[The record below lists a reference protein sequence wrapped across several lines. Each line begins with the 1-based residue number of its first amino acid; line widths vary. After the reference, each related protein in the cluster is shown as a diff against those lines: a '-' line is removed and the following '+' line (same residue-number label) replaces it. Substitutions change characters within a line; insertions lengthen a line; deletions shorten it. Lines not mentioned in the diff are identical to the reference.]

1 MSTKILIADDEK
13 KMLVLLKDFLE
24 REDFQII
31 TANDG
36 REAYDKFIEDD
47 SIGLVILDIMM
58 PYMTG
63 LEVCEKIRET
73 SGVPIIMLTAK
84 TREIDELFGFNRGA
98 DEYIRKPFSPS
109 VLVARVKALL
119 KRTIKLNIVYSDGVL
134 HFDFDNHITKVN
146 DEDIK
151 LSKIEYRLLQYF
163 IDNKSNVLTREQI
176 LNSVW
181 GFDYVGTDRT
191 VDTTINR
198 LRGKL
203 KSCSNYIETVHG
215 FGYRFEVKQ

>member
-146 DEDIK
+146 DEDIYLETKDIYEYDKEEVMK
-151 LSKIEYRLLQYF
+151 LVKAELKEDEAKEVIALLPDEVEYL
-163 IDNKSNVLTREQI
+163 
-176 LNSVW
+176 
-181 GFDYVGTDRT
+181 
-191 VDTTINR
+191 
-198 LRGKL
+198 
-203 KSCSNYIETVHG
+203 
-215 FGYRFEVKQ
+215 